1 MKVITLKQPWASL
14 VANGYKKYE
23 FRSWKLNYRG
33 DILIH
38 AGKTI
43 DKNAMEQ
50 IKNLNLEYPSSKI
63 LAIVHIDDCIKLDEN
78 INKQICSENHQVYGN
93 KNRTGYAWKLS
104 NIRKVESQ
112 EIISGKQGIWNYDF
126 KNE

>member
-38 AGKTI
+38 AGKAI
-43 DKNAMEQ
+43 DKDAMENV
-50 IKNLNLEYPSSKI
+50 KNLNLDYPHSKI
-63 LAIVHIDDCIKLDEN
+63 VAIVHIDDCIQLNED
-78 INKQICSENHQVYGN
+78 INKKICEENYQVYGN

-104 NIRKVESQ
+104 NIRKVDNSDTV
-112 EIISGKQGIWNYDF
+112 SGKQGIWNYDL
-126 KNE
+126 K

>member
-38 AGKTI
+38 AGKAI
-43 DKNAMEQ
+43 DKDAMEQ
-50 IKNLNLEYPSSKI
+50 VKNLNLEYPNSKI

-78 INKQICSENHQVYGN
+78 INKQICSENYQVYGN

-104 NIRKVESQ
+104 NIRKIENTDIV
-112 EIISGKQGIWNYDF
+112 SGKQGIWNYDL